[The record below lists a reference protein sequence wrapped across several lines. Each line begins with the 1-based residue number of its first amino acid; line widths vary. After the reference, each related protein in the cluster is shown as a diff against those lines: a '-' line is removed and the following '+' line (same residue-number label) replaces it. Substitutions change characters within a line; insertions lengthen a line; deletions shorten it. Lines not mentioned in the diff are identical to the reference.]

1 MKIILHKYSPALLA
15 SACLIS
21 TAGISFGEPAAA
33 EAATITATVE
43 EFHKMLAAGARDRV
57 MSLFLPDALIVEAGT
72 VQTRDEYQREH
83 LAEDIA
89 LARAAPS
96 TQRDVVVRQEGDVAW
111 VTSTFRVTGK
121 FQEKPIDNIAAETMV
136 LTKTLGGWR
145 IRAIHWSSHEAK
157 GK

>member
-1 MKIILHKYSPALLA
+1 MKILLLQCSASLLA

-21 TAGISFGEPAAA
+21 TARISFGEPAAA

-43 EFHKMLAAGARDRV
+43 EFHKMLAAGVRDRV
-57 MSLFLPDALIVEAGT
+57 MSLFLPDALIVEAGI
-72 VQTRDEYQREH
+72 VQTCDEYQREH

-89 LARAAPS
+89 FARAVPS
-96 TQRDVVVRQEGDVAW
+96 TRHDVIVRQEGDVAW

-121 FQEKPIDNIAAETMV
+121 FQEKPIDNVAAETAV
-136 LTKTLGGWR
+136 LTKTLEGWR

>member
-1 MKIILHKYSPALLA
+1 MKISLHKYSAALLA

-21 TAGISFGEPAAA
+21 TAGISFGKPAAT

-43 EFHKMLAAGARDRV
+43 EFHKMLAAGVRDGV
-57 MSLFLPDALIVEAGT
+57 MSLLLPDALIVEAGT
-72 VQTRDEYQREH
+72 VQTRDVYQREH

-89 LARAAPS
+89 FARAVPS
-96 TQRDVVVRQEGDVAW
+96 TQRDVVVRQQGDVAW

-121 FQEKPIDNIAAETMV
+121 FQEKPIDNIAAETVV
-136 LTKTLGGWR
+136 LTKTLEGWR

-157 GK
+157 KG

>member
-1 MKIILHKYSPALLA
+1 
-15 SACLIS
+15 
-21 TAGISFGEPAAA
+21 
-33 EAATITATVE
+33 V
-43 EFHKMLAAGARDRV
+43 RDRV
-57 MSLFLPDALIVEAGT
+57 TSLFLPDALIVEAGT
-72 VQTRDEYQREH
+72 VQTRDEYQHEH

-89 LARAAPS
+89 FARAAPS
-96 TQRDVVVRQEGDVAW
+96 TQRDVIVRQEGDVAW

-121 FQEKPIDNIAAETMV
+121 FQEKPIDNIAAETVV